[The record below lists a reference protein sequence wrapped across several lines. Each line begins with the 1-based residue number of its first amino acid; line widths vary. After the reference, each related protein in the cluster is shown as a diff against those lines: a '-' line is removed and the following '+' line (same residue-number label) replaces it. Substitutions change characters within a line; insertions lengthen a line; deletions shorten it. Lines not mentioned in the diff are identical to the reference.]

1 MALFGPF
8 SALLLHVLPHVSQ
21 YEAGANMVSTSRSSS
36 LSFHLD
42 DARAYSQQRIIN
54 MNGCNTVFPD
64 PAAIT
69 AARSVGRM
77 LHVSRAPTTK
87 VDRFVMA
94 TENAISNSLR
104 TGAAIGTAA
113 AQIASETDA
122 GLLASIVTISPS
134 FNACK
139 VQWPGLAA
147 NNASCGAKS
156 ATRSWTP

>member
-8 SALLLHVLPHVSQ
+8 GALLLHVLPHVSQ
-21 YEAGANMVSTSRSSS
+21 YEASTNMVSTSRSSS
-36 LSFHLD
+36 FSFFDD
-42 DARAYSQQRIIN
+42 DACDHSQQRIIN
-54 MNGCNTVFPD
+54 VNTAIRLFRD
-64 PAAIT
+64 PAAMA
-69 AARSVGRM
+69 AARSIGSI

-104 TGAAIGTAA
+104 TGAAIGAAA

-156 ATRSWTP
+156 ATR